1 MKDDPKGIDSFRDDL
16 SPISLIGARRE
27 DFGFGGKRAP
37 RPPREPFPTT
47 AVNRDALNVKKESLI
62 KGLFAKGEH
71 TRIIAPP
78 MHMKSAL
85 LGSAANHL
93 AAGAGDWHGCKIK
106 KQVGVLYCALER
118 PGLTM
123 RRLIAEQE
131 LMGWHELKLP
141 IRVLPKRFSLAS
153 PEDAQ
158 QLIDTINRTS
168 DELGALVEFVPIDT
182 WGKLISAH
190 GGDEQQA
197 KDNNVVCGYLSDV
210 REKTGVHT
218 AVIGHM
224 GKDVTRGERGSKAPL
239 GDADVVAAISGEEIF
254 TLTVTEAN
262 DLSSGPLF
270 SFRARKCLYEVDGDD
285 GGEEFVWIVDPESPT
300 DGASSRYAKVDLT
313 DLQQAYFTILLNAG
327 SQGLTLEEWNKRARD
342 QAGITRKAT
351 LFNLRD
357 ALRSKGLIYENQYTG
372 VWRVK
377 HD

>member
-141 IRVLPKRFSLAS
+141 IRVLPKRFSLA
-153 PEDAQ
+153 
-158 QLIDTINRTS
+158 
-168 DELGALVEFVPIDT
+168 
-182 WGKLISAH
+182 
-190 GGDEQQA
+190 
-197 KDNNVVCGYLSDV
+197 
-210 REKTGVHT
+210 
-218 AVIGHM
+218 
-224 GKDVTRGERGSKAPL
+224 
-239 GDADVVAAISGEEIF
+239 